1 MYTQWLAINFNHYI
15 NTNPF
20 APDYQDDIDIII
32 NDYEYNP
39 EPTPEPPLYIPY
51 EYTPIEYQDEEEEA
65 YIMNDW
71 VLD

>member
-39 EPTPEPPLYIPY
+39 EPIPDPPLYIPY
-51 EYTPIEYQDEEEEA
+51 EYIPREYQDEEEDV
-65 YIMNDW
+65 YIINDW
-71 VLD
+71 LLD